1 MKTSYFLFGARITQI
16 YCEEEFSVIMDMIK
30 RVENPVDYSTTK
42 HNPET
47 DSPSDLLAS
56 AEGWGGFAEI
66 TEAEYNEIKAY
77 EESLKTIK
85 DA

>member
-1 MKTSYFLFGARITQI
+1 MKTSYFLFGARITQT
-16 YCEEEFSVIMDMIK
+16 YFEENFSVVMDMIT
-30 RVENPVDYSTTK
+30 RAENSADYSTTK

-56 AEGWGGFAEI
+56 ADGWGGFAEI
-66 TEAEYNEIKAY
+66 TKAEYDKIKAY
-77 EESLKTIK
+77 EESLKTTK